1 MTLKEPTANDL
12 IPELLDKLSNYT
24 DKFKDRIKVDS
35 IFNEFDESARGE
47 LNKFIKMSQTRYK
60 SVKSGNSLQNLYNNQ
75 KSKYD
80 KLTNNILKDVFYNTN
95 EIEIENKKLL
105 KKPDKKN
112 NQELIDLRQQIILKT
127 KNYSKSELRNRE
139 RLDKILARKKANK
152 ETPNFFSRLD
162 FIYEPKSIK
171 RKSPKKIQEVEK
183 EESEDDEN
191 DYIEPLEEQKNFFE
205 NLMNEDSKQFN
216 DNLQEY
222 KDYLSYLKETYK
234 DGDSLKKNKNETNE
248 KFQFL
253 TENVK
258 LLSYK
263 EEENLDL
270 KPKKK
275 EEPRID
281 VRKLMKYTKRGRRSA
296 KYFSSRHY
304 NSNKLN
310 KKKDNNIFKNQRP
323 KTSHKYNFSP
333 YDKYYNNNNSDI
345 DLLNNINQNNTFNL
359 SSTIGFSNFK
369 NTIKTVKNEAE
380 KTKFLDNNFDKKWDT
395 MEGFFKNNHLQKLS
409 RPETAKAI
417 FNNNI
422 IDFDDNSW
430 RKKKR
435 NITSALS
442 KNSTLNNKEEINEDN
457 RNFLKEIRNFS
468 QKSKLI
474 NNPKISIYLR
484 PKGGFKNKKVKK
496 GIYKTKDQYSYKG
509 KELTEKELAKQMMK
523 KRENELEDE
532 VCEKIRTNLNYEDE
546 GEDIKLNY
554 QVNGEKI
561 KVNSQFDPYNEYL
574 EFKNIIKQREE
585 EIKRKNMEELRLK
598 NLKNVNKK
606 IKKIRTENLDMRTN
620 AFMNKFGQKKND
632 INENKD
638 INIIFK
644 EKL

>member
-1 MTLKEPTANDL
+1 
-12 IPELLDKLSNYT
+12 
-24 DKFKDRIKVDS
+24 
-35 IFNEFDESARGE
+35 
-47 LNKFIKMSQTRYK
+47 
-60 SVKSGNSLQNLYNNQ
+60 
-75 KSKYD
+75 
-80 KLTNNILKDVFYNTN
+80 
-95 EIEIENKKLL
+95 
-105 KKPDKKN
+105 
-112 NQELIDLRQQIILKT
+112 
-127 KNYSKSELRNRE
+127 
-139 RLDKILARKKANK
+139 
-152 ETPNFFSRLD
+152 
-162 FIYEPKSIK
+162 
-171 RKSPKKIQEVEK
+171 
-183 EESEDDEN
+183 
-191 DYIEPLEEQKNFFE
+191 
-205 NLMNEDSKQFN
+205 
-216 DNLQEY
+216 
-222 KDYLSYLKETYK
+222 
-234 DGDSLKKNKNETNE
+234 
-248 KFQFL
+248 
-253 TENVK
+253 
-258 LLSYK
+258 
-263 EEENLDL
+263 
-270 KPKKK
+270 
-275 EEPRID
+275 
-281 VRKLMKYTKRGRRSA
+281 MKYTKRGRRSA
-296 KYFSSRHY
+296 KYYSSRHY
-304 NSNKLN
+304 NNKLN
-310 KKKDNNIFKNQRP
+310 KKNEKDNLKNKRP
-323 KTSHKYNFSP
+323 KTSYKKNIIP
-333 YDKYYNNNNSDI
+333 YDSLYNNYNSNIDI
-345 DLLNNINQNNTFNL
+345 INNINQNNTNNL
-359 SSTIGFSNFK
+359 NSTIGFSNFK
-369 NTIKTVKNEAE
+369 NTIKTVKNEAQ
-380 KTKFLDNNFDKKWDT
+380 KSKLLDNNFDKKWDT
-395 MEGFFKNNHLQKLS
+395 MEEFFKNNNLQKLS

-496 GIYKTKDQYSYKG
+496 GIFKTNDQYTYKG

-532 VCEKIRTNLNYEDE
+532 VCEKIRTNLNNEDE
-546 GEDIKLNY
+546 GEDIQLNY

-561 KVNSQFDPYNEYL
+561 KVNSQFDPYNEFL